1 MKITIKI
8 YQNQCHEN
16 VKKENILRCASRKY
30 NMEKLVEEDIRA
42 LNVNKAVKP
51 LFKPALYL
59 DVKLDFIST
68 V

>member
-8 YQNQCHEN
+8 YQNQCHKN